1 MSSVSRLELSV
12 VVPFADDEEVLGSA
26 LRRTAAHFRA
36 NQTRFELIAV
46 DEDSGDNSHA
56 VLAILR
62 PELPEL
68 RVVHAPTRG
77 RGAETGVGRAQGGVI
92 AIIASSLSDDQLP
105 ALSVAIARVTE
116 GSSDVEFV
124 IGAFI
129 VAHRGRSLDAFSGVR
144 LAGEPT
150 QRRLAKQLAARGFRV
165 RVDGV
170 AAAQLSTTEAPQRR
184 SWRTMLTVARRA

>member
-1 MSSVSRLELSV
+1 MSSSARLALSV
-12 VVPFADDEEVLGSA
+12 VVPFADDEEVLGST
-26 LRRTAAHFRA
+26 LRRIAAHFRA
-36 NQTRFELIAV
+36 GQTGFELLAV

-68 RVVHAPTRG
+68 RVLHAPTRG
-77 RGAETGVGRAQGGVI
+77 RGAETGVGRSQGGVV
-92 AIIASSLSDDQLP
+92 AIIASSLGDDQLP
-105 ALSVAIARVTE
+105 ALSAAIVRVTE
-116 GSSDVEFV
+116 GASDVEFV
-124 IGAFI
+124 IGEFI

-170 AAAQLSTTEAPQRR
+170 AAAQASTTEPPLRR
-184 SWRTMLTVARRA
+184 SWRNMLTAPRRA

>member
-1 MSSVSRLELSV
+1 MSSIGRFELSV
-12 VVPFADDEEVLGSA
+12 IIPFADDEEVLGSA
-26 LRRTAAHFRA
+26 LRRTAAHVRA
-36 NQTRFELIAV
+36 SGARFELIAV

-68 RVVHAPTRG
+68 RVLHAPTRG
-77 RGAETGVGRAQGGVI
+77 RGAETGVARAQGSVV
-92 AIIASSLSDDQLP
+92 AIISPTLSNDQLP
-105 ALSVAIARVTE
+105 ALSAAIARVTE
-116 GSSDVEFV
+116 GTSDVEFV

-144 LAGEPT
+144 LAGDAS

-170 AAAQLSTTEAPQRR
+170 AAQASATEAPARR
-184 SWRTMLTVARRA
+184 SWRNMLTVARRA